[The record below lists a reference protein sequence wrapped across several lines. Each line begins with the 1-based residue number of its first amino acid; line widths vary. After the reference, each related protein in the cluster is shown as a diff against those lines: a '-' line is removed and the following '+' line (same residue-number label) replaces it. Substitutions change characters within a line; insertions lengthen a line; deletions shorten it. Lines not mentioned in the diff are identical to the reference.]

1 MQNEHGGIWN
11 LNWLIEQTGA
21 YPVEDYVYMVKAPFH
36 KPIFY
41 QDSWDAFHD
50 PLYQKKLYAQ
60 IVQIPV
66 RPISKQERASRRIA
80 YASASRVKT
89 EVQPPMVKADDY
101 FMLHRIKGSPFQLNI
116 WSMVFLLIGNIGMI
130 VTNSSWFLIVL
141 GISLAFSIASLIK
154 NFKK

>member
-41 QDSWDAFHD
+41 QDSWDAF
-50 PLYQKKLYAQ
+50 
-60 IVQIPV
+60 
-66 RPISKQERASRRIA
+66 
-80 YASASRVKT
+80 
-89 EVQPPMVKADDY
+89 
-101 FMLHRIKGSPFQLNI
+101 N
-116 WSMVFLLIGNIGMI
+116 
-130 VTNSSWFLIVL
+130 
-141 GISLAFSIASLIK
+141 ISLAFSIASLIK